1 VAVCPE
7 KPREAALVQGLL
19 DQLEAARHRA
29 GTEARHD
36 IRMRD
41 PAHDQERKKR
51 REGNKP
57 EEEEEHTS
65 SLDDPQDVH
74 RAISVAESGGSAV
87 RT

>member
-1 VAVCPE
+1 LKRPGT
-7 KPREAALVQGLL
+7 VQ
-19 DQLEAARHRA
+19 AP
-29 GTEARHD
+29 RHD
-36 IRMRD
+36 TTFGC
-41 PAHDQERKKR
+41 ATLHTTKKERKKR